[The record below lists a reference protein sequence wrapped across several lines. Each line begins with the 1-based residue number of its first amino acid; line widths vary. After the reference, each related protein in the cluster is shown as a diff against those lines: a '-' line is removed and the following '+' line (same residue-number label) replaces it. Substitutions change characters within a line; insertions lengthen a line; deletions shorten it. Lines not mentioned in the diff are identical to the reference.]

1 MNKNY
6 SASSA
11 LLQTGT
17 GGKSAATQ
25 AVIGNT
31 FTVTPTTVVDVRGA
45 FFRYFSFT
53 NPLTVGMNMAVLGP
67 AWAQYNT
74 EMTIPELPTPN
85 IVPDNNFNGTPTIFE
100 TDNSYSLSGS
110 VTKIL
115 GKHTLRIGGEARRI
129 EWYYYQSNCSGSTF
143 TFDSGFTSEFPL
155 AASST
160 TGSPSNTGYGTAS
173 FLLGFPSAGSASE
186 PDKSAG
192 SDALLRGI
200 FQRLVSRE

>member
-31 FTVTPTTVVDVRGA
+31 FTITPTTVVDVRGA

-53 NPLTVGMNMAVLGP
+53 NPLTVGMDMSVLGP

-100 TDNSYSLSGS
+100 TDNSYTLSGS
-110 VTKIL
+110 LTKIL
-115 GKHTLRIGGEARRI
+115 GRHTLRIGRRGAGGSNGITTRATAPARLSRLI
-129 EWYYYQSNCSGSTF
+129 RASPRNFRW
-143 TFDSGFTSEFPL
+143 PL
-155 AASST
+155 R
-160 TGSPSNTGYGTAS
+160 P
-173 FLLGFPSAGSASE
+173 
-186 PDKSAG
+186 
-192 SDALLRGI
+192 
-200 FQRLVSRE
+200 